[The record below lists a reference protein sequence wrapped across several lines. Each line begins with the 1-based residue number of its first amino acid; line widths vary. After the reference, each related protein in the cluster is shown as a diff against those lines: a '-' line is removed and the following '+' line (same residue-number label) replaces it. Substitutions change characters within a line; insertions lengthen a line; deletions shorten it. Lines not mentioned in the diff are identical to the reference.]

1 MVHNL
6 EPLMTIGDWIKKWGL
21 ISPPKTAII
30 FEGVKWSYRALNE
43 RANRLG
49 NLLVDLGIQKGDRV
63 AVLLYN
69 CPQYIETYTALA
81 KVGAIIVPLNFR
93 LAQFELASILN
104 DSGSETLLF
113 GKDFEEE
120 VRAMRPDIPVKDNN
134 YICVGEKTP
143 PWSID
148 YEKALMDFPG
158 NEPEVKGG
166 VNPGDSQMIMYTS
179 GTTGISKGALL
190 SHRKSFFNALNA
202 NVYYGLTS
210 EDIMLVTRALFN
222 SGGSLVECFP
232 MLYKGGAVIL
242 QRRFNPKAVLEAIG
256 KYRVTV
262 LEAAAT
268 MYRMIL
274 DECDISQYDLTSLKV
289 CYTGGERIPLSLLRE
304 YQKKNITIGQ
314 IFGLTETSTV
324 TWLGKEDAVR
334 KMGSVGRPVLHG
346 EMRIVDE
353 KGKDI
358 RAGAVGEIIVR
369 GSIIMDGY
377 WNKPRLTE
385 ETIRKGWLYTGD
397 LATIDEEG
405 FVYIKDRKKDMFIS
419 GGMNVYPAEIEKI
432 YLGHPKVN
440 DVAVIGVPDQ
450 KWGEVGK
457 AFIVLKEGQAMTAQE
472 AIDFC
477 REKIAKYKI
486 PKSIQFVEKLPKT
499 AGGKIRK
506 YLLK

>member
-1 MVHNL
+1 
-6 EPLMTIGDWIKKWGL
+6 MTLGDWIGKWGL
-21 ISPPKTAII
+21 ISPAKNAII
-30 FEGVKWSYRALNE
+30 FEGMEWSYRALNE
-43 RANRLG
+43 RANHLG
-49 NLLVDLGIQKGDRV
+49 NLLMDLGIQKGDRA

-93 LAQFELASILN
+93 LAKSELSSIVN
-104 DSGSETLLF
+104 DSRSETLIF
-113 GKDFEEE
+113 GEDFDEK
-120 VRAMRPDIPVKDNN
+120 VRAIRPDIPVKGEN
-134 YICVGEKTP
+134 YICVGEKAP
-143 PWSID
+143 SWSID
-148 YEKALMDFPG
+148 YEKALIDYPT
-158 NEPEVKGG
+158 NEPEVKGE
-166 VNPGDSQMIMYTS
+166 VNPEDPQMIMYTS
-179 GTTGISKGALL
+179 GTTGVSRGALL
-190 SHRKSFFNALNA
+190 SHRKTFFNALNA

-232 MLYKGGAVIL
+232 MLYKGGTVIL
-242 QRRFNPKAVLEAIG
+242 QRRFNAKTVLEAIE
-256 KYRVTV
+256 KYRVTI

-274 DECDISQYDLTSLKV
+274 DECDISQYDLSSLKI
-289 CYTGGERIPLSLLRE
+289 CYTGGERIPLSLLKE
-304 YQKKNITIGQ
+304 YQKRNITISQ

-346 EMRIVDE
+346 DMRIVGE
-353 KGKDI
+353 RGEDI
-358 RAGAVGEIIVR
+358 RPGEVGEIIVR
-369 GSIIMDGY
+369 GPIIMEGY
-377 WNKPRLTE
+377 WNKPGLTE
-385 ETIRKGWLYTGD
+385 ETIRNGWLYTGD

-405 FVYIKDRKKDMFIS
+405 FVYIMDRKKDMFIS
-419 GGMNVYPAEIEKI
+419 GGMNVYPAEIEKV
-432 YLGHPKVN
+432 YLEHPKVN
-440 DVAVIGVPDQ
+440 DVAVVGIPDQ

-457 AFIVLKEGQAMTAQE
+457 AFIVLKEGHAMAEGE

-477 REKIAKYKI
+477 RGKIAKYKI

>member
-1 MVHNL
+1 
-6 EPLMTIGDWIKKWGL
+6 MTIADWIGKWGL
-21 ISPPKTAII
+21 ISPQKTAII
-30 FEGVKWSYRALNE
+30 FEDVEWSYWALNE
-43 RANRLG
+43 RATRLG
-49 NLLVDLGIQKGDRV
+49 NLLMDLGIQKGDRV

-81 KVGAIIVPLNFR
+81 KIGAIIVPLNFR
-93 LAQFELASILN
+93 LVKSELTSILN
-104 DSGSETLLF
+104 DSGTETLLF
-113 GKDFEEE
+113 GEDFEEK
-120 VRAMRPDIPVKDNN
+120 VKGIRPDIPVKGGN
-134 YICVGEKTP
+134 YICLGEKTP
-143 PWSID
+143 SWSID
-148 YEKALMDFPG
+148 YEKALIDYPT

-166 VNPGDSQMIMYTS
+166 VNPEDPQMIMYTS

-190 SHRKSFFNALNA
+190 SHGKTFFNALNA
-202 NVYYGLTS
+202 NIYYGLIPQ
-210 EDIMLVTRALFN
+210 DIFLVTRALFN

-232 MLYKGGAVIL
+232 MLYKGGTVIL
-242 QRRFNPKAVLEAIG
+242 QRRFNTKAVLETIE
-256 KYRVTV
+256 KYRVTI

-274 DECDISQYDLTSLKV
+274 EECDISQYDLTSLKV

-304 YQKKNITIGQ
+304 YQKRNVTIGQ

-353 KGKDI
+353 NGRDI
-358 RAGAVGEIIVR
+358 RAGAVGEIVVR
-369 GSIIMDGY
+369 GPIIMDGY
-377 WNKPRLTE
+377 WNRPELTQ
-385 ETIRKGWLYTGD
+385 ETIRNGWLYTGD
-397 LATIDEEG
+397 LATVDEEG

-432 YLGHPKVN
+432 YLEHPKVN
-440 DVAVIGVPDQ
+440 DVAVVGVPDQ

-457 AFIVLKEGQAMTAQE
+457 AFIVLKEGQTMTQEE

-486 PKSIQFVEKLPKT
+486 PRSIQVVQELPKT